1 MWDVKISPQ
10 LIFKD
15 VLFVPQFRINLL
27 SVSAL
32 TASTSLTVTFSPNNF
47 VIQDS
52 NLKKMIAK
60 DNKRNGLYILV
71 VDNLN
76 HMDFTAQHWSFSALD

>member
-76 HMDFTAQHWSFSALD
+76 HMDFAAQHWSFSALD